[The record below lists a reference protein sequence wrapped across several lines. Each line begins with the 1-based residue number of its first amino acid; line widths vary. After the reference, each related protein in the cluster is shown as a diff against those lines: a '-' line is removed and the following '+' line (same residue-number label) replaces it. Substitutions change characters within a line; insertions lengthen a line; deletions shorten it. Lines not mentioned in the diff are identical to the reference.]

1 MARPSDVGTVLPNLD
16 DIRTLRWRE
25 RLRAGFWVVPAV
37 FVLGALALSTVTI
50 WLDEHWIDEV
60 PGGFSGGPDNARD
73 VLSTISSSM
82 ITFTALVFSITIVVL
97 QLTSSQFSPRVL
109 RTFLRDRSTQVSLG
123 VFVATFT
130 YSLLVLR
137 AVRSDEDAF
146 VPSLSVALAFAF
158 VLVSLAVFV
167 HYIHHIARAIQVSSI
182 IASVAAETRAT
193 IDRMHPDGAAH
204 IGAARPDRPPTRT
217 IASPHEPGVVLG
229 YDDDGL
235 IALARQ
241 ARCALVLIPAV
252 GDFVPEGA
260 PLFHV
265 HGDADGRL
273 DDGAVAACVA
283 LGRERTMNQDVA
295 FGFRQL
301 VDIAE
306 RALSPAINDPTT
318 AVQCLDHLHD
328 FLRRL
333 VVREFPTGC
342 YLDPDGELRL
352 AVPAARWDDYV
363 SLAFDEVRQYG
374 HSSVQ
379 VARRL
384 RATVDDLL
392 TIAPLERRRALEREQ
407 RLLQLSVARSFPDL
421 EDQQTAEHP
430 DTQGLGS

>member
-1 MARPSDVGTVLPNLD
+1 MAAAGGGGTVLPHLD
-16 DIRTLRWRE
+16 DIHVLRWRE
-25 RLRAGFWVVPAV
+25 RLRAGFWVVPSA
-37 FVLGALALSTVTI
+37 FVLGALLLSLVTL
-50 WLDEHWIDEV
+50 WLDEHVIEDL

-123 VFVATFT
+123 VFVATFA

-137 AVRSDEDAF
+137 AVRSDEDVF
-146 VPSLSVALAFAF
+146 VPALSVALAFVL

-167 HYIHHIARAIQVSSI
+167 HYIHHIAQSIQVSSI
-182 IASVAAETRAT
+182 IAAVAAETRET
-193 IDRMHPDGAAH
+193 IERMYPPGASVVAAAKPAGAPTSVVRSDR
-204 IGAARPDRPPTRT
+204 T
-217 IASPHEPGVVLG
+217 PGVILG
-229 YDDDGL
+229 YDDDRL
-235 IALARQ
+235 IALAT
-241 ARCALVLIPAV
+241 ANDCTLVMVPAV

-260 PLFHV
+260 TLFQI
-265 HGDADGRL
+265 HGTCAAGDEEI
-273 DDGAVAACVA
+273 AACVA
-283 LGRERTMNQDVA
+283 LGRERTMHQDVA

-318 AVQCLDHLHD
+318 AVQCLDHIHD

-333 VVREFPTGC
+333 AARGFPSGC
-342 YLDPDGELRL
+342 YVDEQGVLRL
-352 AVPAARWDDYV
+352 AVVSATWEDYV

-374 HSSVQ
+374 NESVQ

-384 RATVDDLL
+384 RATLEDLL
-392 TIAPLERRRALEREQ
+392 GFAPPERRAPLLREL
-407 RLLQLSVARSFPDL
+407 RLLDLSISRSFPDI
-421 EDQQTAEHP
+421 EDRQSAGHP